1 VFGFGGVL
9 VRAVRRR
16 AVDGVEVVFGFGV
29 ARFFGASTS
38 TGGRLL
44 ELSCA
49 CAAPIENIG
58 NAAQS
63 SPA

>member
-1 VFGFGGVL
+1 
-9 VRAVRRR
+9 VRRR
-16 AVDGVEVVFGFGV
+16 FWDGVTVAACFGV
-29 ARFFGASTS
+29 ARFFGASTW

-49 CAAPIENIG
+49 RATPIEHTG
-58 NAAQS
+58 NTAQS